1 MNLKLIYNTSRKLHQ
16 YRKVK
21 KIRAADK
28 KKTPAEKNLHRSL
41 SRKFTEPLQY
51 ANRYECFCLK

>member
-21 KIRAADK
+21 KIRAAGK
-28 KKTPAEKNLHRSL
+28 KKTPAEKNLPRSL